1 MADSGKNGARRS
13 KSSAS
18 SKADSGAKHGHMDPA
33 IKRQIKFPIPRN
45 FNKSSKSRSTSSRSA
60 DEVQVIRNDGVLPPS
75 VPKPRK
81 RVRDD
86 FLEDDDDSDDTQVA
100 SMNTVEKVEN
110 PTGIKNMSF
119 PSAESAPRGGNSG
132 DDQALWKARQAI
144 ELFERGKVGKAM
156 ILVQRGLSK
165 TARPD
170 AQALFL
176 SLDGYRSLVKGD
188 PATAL
193 STLQRSVE
201 LLENCAELE
210 DHEKAD
216 VYYRLA
222 DVCEQLRN
230 VVEGL
235 KAISA
240 CVDLL
245 VEVEDSIRLR
255 RAVAA
260 KGRLHYLMRQY
271 EESYQAFEMA
281 LSCEGAEPEAWK
293 LHHGIA
299 KCYDKLGLKDEAKRA
314 YEASR
319 RSVMNKARNQFGK
332 LMDDSGQASEEELKG
347 ESKEEAP
354 ATIAA
359 PTIGV
364 IEEAPTP
371 TILPPTEE
379 ITAPTTLSDQIIE
392 ESTTAVIT
400 PKVPL
405 VGGRPSES
413 VPTARISTLPVAEE
427 LSQSK
432 TMDLTKI
439 EKRDRAPVSEAYPR
453 DKLFDLIKTPE
464 TPSREDSGELFTE
477 ALGVFDEEEVSQKTV
492 TIETPNSVATQ
503 QLSPSEMPTP
513 NRPLV
518 VAPRVSRSYV
528 TYLTFIA
535 IPGIIL
541 SFLFGLW
548 FGHSGLSTQLEQA
561 KSDKDAFS
569 TELGQIKQKTDLAGV
584 ALETSIADAEL
595 RANRPGYA
603 AVWAAKA
610 YATLTAF
617 KNDSKF
623 AARRDKAGSLA
634 EMAFLKGPW
643 SWHTIASVHKGPIRQ
658 ITVSACGNFVL
669 SRDDTGSIKAWSV
682 LTGEKVEL
690 PLKAGAFAEGVVF
703 SPDGRILAGLSK
715 DKGYLSFYDWG
726 GKKSFVQENLSPN
739 YTALVFS
746 KLGERCASLS
756 KSNKIQVWS
765 PFTGNILS
773 PEFAHPSPVIGYCFS
788 EDGRF
793 LTSLC
798 QDKTL
803 RVWDPSGKTVFAIK
817 KAHEK
822 TISAFAA
829 DQNGQELVSASE
841 DGQLCFW
848 KMKDGK
854 LTPGSKIW
862 LDQKKVQSL
871 ALYRGEVGRLLAVAC
886 TNGEVILYKGTTPLT
901 TFQGSA
907 ASVNALS
914 FLPNG
919 RGLLTGSE
927 DKQLRLWR
935 FDPVLPA
942 KKQSYVVKA
951 RQWTMSYSKNTLIA
965 ILGSNESLS
974 LHKVTA
980 TGLKPYAGALKKE
993 LSNVTGGNQGLIAL
1007 STNQRYLALAQ
1018 SNNTVTLWNLEKGQK
1033 ESSFT
1038 VKKTLTAIAIP
1049 SSSKQVVLGTNE
1061 GELLVVNFQGMVLR
1075 RSRREKGSAEGAVQR
1090 LLVGH
1095 RSSYVLA
1102 VFKNGAVKLWNT
1114 TRDQALQQL
1123 VGGAKTAPAIAFS
1136 HDDSTIAVSVEN
1148 SLRFWSLSKSGE
1160 LVQKGKNKP
1169 LSTTA
1174 SQLAFS
1180 PDGKALALARGNE
1193 IEVRSLESGDIVY
1206 QLQGVTKLSSLSFVY
1221 GPKLLLTHE
1230 DGSIHLRA
1238 LSGPSFSRNLFE
1250 KDPVAYIRASVGLEV
1265 KAGVVHKSY

>member
-1 MADSGKNGARRS
+1 
-13 KSSAS
+13 
-18 SKADSGAKHGHMDPA
+18 MDPA

-45 FNKSSKSRSTSSRSA
+45 FNKASKNRSSSSRSA

-75 VPKPRK
+75 IPKPRQ

-86 FLEDDDDSDDTQVA
+86 FLDDDDDSDDTQVA
-100 SMNTVEKVEN
+100 SMDTVEKVEN
-110 PTGIKNMSF
+110 PTSIKNISF

-156 ILVQRGLSK
+156 ILVQRGLAK

-201 LLENCAELE
+201 LLEDCAELE

-347 ESKEEAP
+347 ESKEEEA
-354 ATIAA
+354 ATVA

-364 IEEAPTP
+364 IEDPPAPTV
-371 TILPPTEE
+371 LPPTEE
-379 ITAPTTLSDQIIE
+379 ITAPTTLADQIVE

-405 VGGRPSES
+405 TAARPSES
-413 VPTARISTLPVAEE
+413 VPTARISSLPVAEE

-432 TMDLTKI
+432 TMDLNKI
-439 EKRDRAPVSEAYPR
+439 EKLEKTDRIPVSEAYPR

-492 TIETPNSVATQ
+492 TIETPIPRSTQ
-503 QLSPSEMPTP
+503 SPSPSEMPTP
-513 NRPLV
+513 NRPLT
-518 VAPRVSRSYV
+518 VAPRVNRSYV

-561 KSDKDAFS
+561 KGENESIS

-584 ALETSIADAEL
+584 ALETSLADAEL

-610 YATLTAF
+610 YATLTAY
-617 KNDSKF
+617 KNDAKF
-623 AARRDKAGSLA
+623 AARRGKAGSLA

-643 SWHTIASVHKGPIRQ
+643 SWHTLSSEHQGPIRE
-658 ITVSACGNFVL
+658 ITVSACGNFVF
-669 SRDDTGSIKAWSV
+669 SRDDTGLIKAWSV
-682 LTGEKVEL
+682 LTGEKIDL
-690 PLKAGAFAEGVVF
+690 PLKAGAFAKGVLF

-715 DKGYLSFYDWG
+715 EKGYLSFYDWRD
-726 GKKSFVQENLSPN
+726 KKNFVQENLNSN
-739 YTALVFS
+739 YSKLVFS
-746 KLGERCASLS
+746 KSGERCATLS
-756 KSNKIQVWS
+756 KTHKIQVWS

-773 PEFAHPSPVIGYCFS
+773 PEFAHSSPVIGYCFS

-793 LTSLC
+793 LVSLC
-798 QDKTL
+798 QDKAL

-817 KAHEK
+817 KAHDK

-829 DQNGQELVSASE
+829 DQNGRDLVSASE

-848 KMKDGK
+848 TMKDGK
-854 LTPGSKIW
+854 LIAGPKIW

-871 ALYRGEVGRLLAVAC
+871 ALYQGAVGRLLAVAC
-886 TNGEVILYKGTTPLT
+886 TNGEILLYKGTTPLT

-919 RGLLTGSE
+919 RGLLTGSN

-935 FDPVLPA
+935 FDPVLPGT
-942 KKQSYVVKA
+942 KQSYVVKA
-951 RQWTMSYSKNTLIA
+951 RQWSMSYSKDTLMA
-965 ILGSNESLS
+965 VLGTNESLS
-974 LHKVTA
+974 LHKVTSEGIKA
-980 TGLKPYAGALKKE
+980 YSGALQKE
-993 LSNVTGGNQGLIAL
+993 LSHITAGNQGLIAL

-1018 SNNTVTLWNLEKGQK
+1018 SNNTVTLWDLEKGKK

-1038 VKKTLTAIAIP
+1038 SKKTLTAIAIP

-1075 RSRREKGSAEGAVQR
+1075 RSRREKGSVEGAVQR

-1123 VGGAKTAPAIAFS
+1123 VGGAKASPAIAFS

-1193 IEVRSLESGDIVY
+1193 IEVRSLESGDLVY
-1206 QLQGVTKLSSLSFVY
+1206 QLQGVSKLSSLSFVY
-1221 GPKLLLTHE
+1221 GPRLLLTHE
-1230 DGSIHLRA
+1230 DGSIQLRA

-1250 KDPVAYIRASVGLEV
+1250 KDPVGYIRASVGLEV

>member
-1 MADSGKNGARRS
+1 
-13 KSSAS
+13 
-18 SKADSGAKHGHMDPA
+18 MDPA
-33 IKRQIKFPIPRN
+33 IKRQIKFPIPRH
-45 FNKSSKSRSTSSRSA
+45 FSKSSKSRSPNDRSA
-60 DEVQVIRNDGVLPPS
+60 DEVQVIRNDGVIPAS
-75 VPKPRK
+75 IPKSRK

-86 FLEDDDDSDDTQVA
+86 FLDDDDDESDDTQVA
-100 SMNTVEKVEN
+100 SMNATVEKVEKVEDSVI
-110 PTGIKNMSF
+110 IKNISF
-119 PSAESAPRGGNSG
+119 PSAESAPKGGNSG
-132 DDQALWKARQAI
+132 DDQTLWKARQAI

-193 STLQRSVE
+193 STLQNSVQ
-201 LLENCAELE
+201 LLEDCAELE

-245 VEVEDSIRLR
+245 VEVEDSVRLR

-281 LSCEGAEPEAWK
+281 LSCEGSEPEAWK

-332 LMDDSGQASEEELKG
+332 LMDDSGQASEDSAEKEKLEED
-347 ESKEEAP
+347 AP
-354 ATIAA
+354 PTIPA
-359 PTIGV
+359 PTIKA
-364 IEEAPTP
+364 IEDSPAAP

-379 ITAPTTLSDQIIE
+379 VTPPPTLSEQIVE

-405 VGGRPSES
+405 TGPNSSEG
-413 VPTARISTLPVAEE
+413 VPTARISTLPVAE

-432 TMDLTKI
+432 TMDLNKI
-439 EKRDRAPVSEAYPR
+439 EDLGRSDRAPVSEAYPR

-464 TPSREDSGELFTE
+464 APNREDSGELFTE
-477 ALGVFDEEEVSQKTV
+477 ALGVLDQEEVSQKTV
-492 TIETPNSVATQ
+492 TIDPPIATQ
-503 QLSPSEMPTP
+503 EAPSEMSTP
-513 NRPLV
+513 ERSRV
-518 VAPRVSRSYV
+518 VSPRISRSYV
-528 TYLTFIA
+528 SYLTFAA
-535 IPGIIL
+535 IPGLIIF
-541 SFLFGLW
+541 FLFGLW
-548 FGHSGLSTQLEQA
+548 FGHSGLSPQLEQIKEEKELLA
-561 KSDKDAFS
+561 
-569 TELGQIKQKTDLAGV
+569 TELGQIKQKSDLAGV
-584 ALETSIADAEL
+584 ALETSLADAEL

-610 YATLTAF
+610 YSTLTAY
-617 KNDSKF
+617 KNDPKF
-623 AARRDKAGSLA
+623 AARRNKAGSLA

-643 SWHTIASVHKGPIRQ
+643 SWHSVASAHQGPIRQ
-658 ITVSACGNFVL
+658 VTISPCGNFVL
-669 SRDDTGSIKAWSV
+669 SRDDSGLINAWSV
-682 LTGEKVEL
+682 LTGEKL
-690 PLKAGAFAEGVVF
+690 NLQLKAEAFAQGVLF
-703 SPDGRILAGLSK
+703 SPDGQILAGLSK
-715 DKGYLSFYDWG
+715 EKSYLSFYNWG
-726 GKKSFVQENLSPN
+726 NKKSFVQENLSPN
-739 YTALVFS
+739 YTQLVFS
-746 KLGERCASLS
+746 KSGERCASLS
-756 KSNKIQVWS
+756 KSHKIQIWS

-773 PEFAHPSPVIGYCFS
+773 PEFAHPSAVIGYAFS

-803 RVWDPSGKTVFAIK
+803 RVWDPSGKTVFTIK

-822 TISAFAA
+822 TISAFAS

-848 KMKDGK
+848 TMKAGK
-854 LTPGSKIW
+854 LIPGSKIW
-862 LDQKKVQSL
+862 LDQKKILNL
-871 ALYRGEVGRLLAVAC
+871 ALHQSPAGRLLAVAC
-886 TNGEVILYKGTTPLT
+886 TNGEIILYKGTTPLT

-919 RGLLTGSE
+919 CGLIAGSN
-927 DKQLRLWR
+927 DKQVRLWR
-935 FDPVLPA
+935 FDPVLPS

-951 RQWTMSYSKNTLIA
+951 RQWTMSYSKNTMLA
-965 ILGSNESLS
+965 VLGKNESLS
-974 LHKVTA
+974 LHHVTA
-980 TGLKPYAGALKKE
+980 TGLRAYSGALKKE
-993 LSNVTGGNQGLIAL
+993 LADVTAGNQGLIAL
-1007 STNQRYLALAQ
+1007 STDQRYLALAQ
-1018 SNNTVTLWNLEKGQK
+1018 GNNQVTLWNLEKGEK
-1033 ESSFT
+1033 ESNFT

-1049 SSSKQVVLGTNE
+1049 NGSKQVVLGTNE

-1075 RSRREKGSAEGAVQR
+1075 RSRREKGSVEGAVRR

-1102 VFKNGAVKLWNT
+1102 VFQNGAVQLWNT

-1193 IEVRSLESGDIVY
+1193 IEVRSLDSGDMVF
-1206 QLQGVTKLSSLSFVY
+1206 QLQGVAKLSSLSFIY
-1221 GPKLLLTHE
+1221 GPKLLLTHD
-1230 DGSIHLRA
+1230 DGTIHLRA
-1238 LSGPSFSRNLFE
+1238 LSGPAFSKNLFE

-1265 KAGVVHKSY
+1265 KAGAVHKSY